1 MEIFI
6 LPWDQSYRAG
16 RGRWTRWDTCPGTLL
31 ACTVWTSGQWR
42 LDSPAR
48 TSWWWE
54 TPCCPP
60 SSSHSRRC
68 SSENTHTWWRS
79 QHDTSMNLFQAAC
92 PWNGHCSC
100 WLCEDNLNGL
110 EGKRRVTQAD
120 AHFFSLSTEKRVMA
134 VIRSVSSLPF
144 ALHLFV
150 LLFYRHNT
158 FHTGAFLSVSLN

>member
-6 LPWDQSYRAG
+6 LPWDKSYRAG

-31 ACTVWTSGQWR
+31 ACTVWTNGQWR

-48 TSWWWE
+48 TSWWSE
-54 TPCCPP
+54 TPCCPL

-68 SSENTHTWWRS
+68 SSENTHTWQKS

-92 PWNGHCSC
+92 PWNDHCSC

-120 AHFFSLSTEKRVMA
+120 AHFFPSPLRKEWWQSLGVCPLFHLPSIFLSCCFIDTTLSTQVL
-134 VIRSVSSLPF
+134 SF
-144 ALHLFV
+144 LF
-150 LLFYRHNT
+150 H
-158 FHTGAFLSVSLN
+158 